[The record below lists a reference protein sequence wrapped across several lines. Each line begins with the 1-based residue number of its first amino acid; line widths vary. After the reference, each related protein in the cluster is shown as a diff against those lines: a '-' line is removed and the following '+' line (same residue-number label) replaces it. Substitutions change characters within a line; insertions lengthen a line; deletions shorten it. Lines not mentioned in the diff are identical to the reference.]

1 MSKNF
6 EPDKQFVDRLEW
18 QLASEFRRAGRLRP
32 AAGRVAVPRG
42 VVAASLVVGVLLTG
56 VAISKAADI
65 IKDSWRKKIEMARVE
80 TEFKLKG
87 LQLASL
93 QKLAEQAAAR
103 VAIGLVHEEE
113 YLALKLAA
121 DCAALDL
128 KRSELNRQEVEA
140 SGEIA
145 RDELYAP
152 IVDGRD
158 FVSERLKLESEIHAL
173 NLGSLERRLAR
184 VDDLV
189 AKGLVQDEELDQV
202 RTDLAFRKT
211 LIDKVLERLD
221 LRKRFVA
228 GELSAQEVE
237 INGRISAADEHLR
250 QVRAK
255 VGSIQEQLERLMG
268 LEARGLVSK
277 TEVEQTRF
285 ALEAA
290 KAELSLA
297 ALEKDVLEKVK

>member
-1 MSKNF
+1 MSKNV
-6 EPDKQFVDRLEW
+6 EPDRQFVDRLEW

-32 AAGRVAVPRG
+32 AAGKVAVPRG
-42 VVAASLVVGVLLTG
+42 VVAASLVAGVLLTG
-56 VAISKAADI
+56 VAVSKAADSI
-65 IKDSWRKKIEMARVE
+65 RDAWRKKIEMARVE

-189 AKGLVQDEELDQV
+189 AKGLVQDEELDQA

-228 GELSAQEVE
+228 GELNAQEVE

-255 VGSIQEQLERLMG
+255 VGSIQEQLERLRG

>member
-1 MSKNF
+1 MSKNV
-6 EPDKQFVDRLEW
+6 EPDRQFVDRLEW

-32 AAGRVAVPRG
+32 AAGKVAVPRG
-42 VVAASLVVGVLLTG
+42 VVAASLVAGVLLTG
-56 VAISKAADI
+56 VAVSKAADSI
-65 IKDSWRKKIEMARVE
+65 RDAWRKKIEMARVE

-228 GELSAQEVE
+228 GELNAQEVE

-255 VGSIQEQLERLMG
+255 VGSIQEQLERLRG

>member
-1 MSKNF
+1 MSKNV
-6 EPDKQFVDRLEW
+6 EPDRQFVDRLEW

-32 AAGRVAVPRG
+32 AAGKVAVPRG
-42 VVAASLVVGVLLTG
+42 VVAASLVAGVLLTG
-56 VAISKAADI
+56 VAVSKAADSI
-65 IKDSWRKKIEMARVE
+65 RDAWRKKIEMARVE

-228 GELSAQEVE
+228 GELNAQEVE

-255 VGSIQEQLERLMG
+255 VGSIQEQLDRLRG

>member
-1 MSKNF
+1 MFKNV
-6 EPDKQFVDRLEW
+6 EPDRQFVDRLEW

-32 AAGRVAVPRG
+32 AAGKVAVPRG
-42 VVAASLVVGVLLTG
+42 VVAASLVAGVLLTG
-56 VAISKAADI
+56 VAVSKAADSI
-65 IKDSWRKKIEMARVE
+65 RDAWRKKIEMARVE

-93 QKLAEQAAAR
+93 QELAGQAAAR

-173 NLGSLERRLAR
+173 NLGSLERRLVR

-189 AKGLVQDEELDQV
+189 AKGLVQDEEFDQV
-202 RTDLAFRKT
+202 RTELAFRKT

-228 GELSAQEVE
+228 GELNAQEVE

-250 QVRAK
+250 QVRAR
-255 VGSIQEQLERLMG
+255 VGSIQEQLERLRG

>member
-1 MSKNF
+1 MSKHV
-6 EPDKQFVDRLEW
+6 EPDRQFVDRLEW

-32 AAGRVAVPRG
+32 AAGKVAVPRG
-42 VVAASLVVGVLLTG
+42 VVAASLVAGVLLTG
-56 VAISKAADI
+56 VAVSKAADSI
-65 IKDSWRKKIEMARVE
+65 RDAWRKKIEMARVE

-93 QKLAEQAAAR
+93 QKLAGQAAAR
-103 VAIGLVHEEE
+103 VATGLVHEEE

-228 GELSAQEVE
+228 GELNAQEVE

-255 VGSIQEQLERLMG
+255 VGSIQEQLERLTG

>member
-32 AAGRVAVPRG
+32 AAGKVAVPRG
-42 VVAASLVVGVLLTG
+42 VVAASLVAAVLLTG
-56 VAISKAADI
+56 VAISKAADTI
-65 IKDSWRKKIEMARVE
+65 RDSWRKKIEMARVE

-93 QKLAEQAAAR
+93 QELAGQAAAR
-103 VAIGLVHEEE
+103 VAKGLIHEEE

-121 DCAALDL
+121 DCVALDL

-173 NLGSLERRLAR
+173 NLESLERRLAR
-184 VDDLV
+184 VEQLV
-189 AKGLVQDEELDQV
+189 AKNLFQDDELGRA
-202 RTDLAFRKT
+202 RTELALRKS

-228 GELSAQEVE
+228 GEMTAQEVE

-250 QVRAK
+250 QVREK
-255 VGSIQEQLERLMG
+255 VGSIQEQLERLRG

-290 KAELSLA
+290 QAEMSLA
-297 ALEKDVLEKVK
+297 ALEKDVLEKIK

>member
-80 TEFKLKG
+80 TESKLKG

-228 GELSAQEVE
+228 GELNAQEVE

>member
-18 QLASEFRRAGRLRP
+18 QLASEFRRAGRLKP
-32 AAGRVAVPRG
+32 AAGKVAVPRG
-42 VVAASLVVGVLLTG
+42 VVAASLVAGVLLTG
-56 VAISKAADI
+56 VAISKAADTI
-65 IKDSWRKKIEMARVE
+65 RDSWRKKIEMARVE
-80 TEFKLKG
+80 TEVKLKG

-93 QKLAEQAAAR
+93 REMAAGAAAR
-103 VAIGLVHEEE
+103 AASGLIHEEE

-140 SGEIA
+140 SGEVA

-158 FVSERLKLESEIHAL
+158 FVSERLKLESETHAL
-173 NLGSLERRLAR
+173 NLESLERRLAR

-202 RTDLAFRKT
+202 RTELAFRKT

-228 GELSAQEVE
+228 GELNAQEVE

-250 QVRAK
+250 QVRAR
-255 VGSIQEQLERLMG
+255 VGSIQEQLERLRG

-290 KAELSLA
+290 QAELSLA
-297 ALEKDVLEKVK
+297 ALEKDVLEKIK

>member
-32 AAGRVAVPRG
+32 AAGKVAVPRG
-42 VVAASLVVGVLLTG
+42 VVAASLVAAVLLTG
-56 VAISKAADI
+56 VAISKAADTI
-65 IKDSWRKKIEMARVE
+65 RDSWRKKIEMARVE

-93 QKLAEQAAAR
+93 QELAGQAAAR
-103 VAIGLVHEEE
+103 AAKGLIHEEE

-121 DCAALDL
+121 DCVALDL

-173 NLGSLERRLAR
+173 NLESLERRLAR
-184 VDDLV
+184 VEQLV
-189 AKGLVQDEELDQV
+189 AKNLFQDDELGRA
-202 RTDLAFRKT
+202 RTELALRKS

-228 GELSAQEVE
+228 GEMTAQEVE

-250 QVRAK
+250 QVREK
-255 VGSIQEQLERLMG
+255 VGSIQEQLERLRG

-290 KAELSLA
+290 QAEMSLA
-297 ALEKDVLEKVK
+297 ALEKDVLEKIK